1 MAITET
7 SIKSTE
13 VLQIVPIS
21 SPSDSAHQ
29 PRYIGDTE
37 LAHLQVLV
45 HEKDERIEKLTEENR
60 YLQTQI
66 ARMEERM
73 ESEIERSNAMI
84 EQMQTASEESS
95 KRAQA
100 IIMHLSQ
107 QVERQAEQIEI
118 LQESQGF
125 SGTIRQTVRQLK
137 SRILREPLPA
147 GQKYGYE
154 A

>member
-1 MAITET
+1 MAIAET

-29 PRYIGDTE
+29 PRCIGDTE
-37 LAHLQVLV
+37 LAHLQVLAR
-45 HEKDERIEKLTEENR
+45 EKDERIEKLTEENQ

-66 ARMEERM
+66 ERMEERM
-73 ESEIERSNAMI
+73 KSEIERSDAMI
-84 EQMQTASEESS
+84 EQMQVATEESN

-107 QVERQAEQIEI
+107 QVEQQAEQIEI
-118 LQESQGF
+118 LQELQGF
-125 SGTIRQTVRQLK
+125 SGTIRQTVRQVK
-137 SRILREPLPA
+137 SRITREPLA
-147 GQKYGYE
+147 VG
-154 A
+154 

>member
-1 MAITET
+1 MAIAET

-13 VLQIVPIS
+13 ALQIMPIS
-21 SPSDSAHQ
+21 SPNDSAHQ
-29 PRYIGDTE
+29 PRYIGETE
-37 LAHLQVLV
+37 LVHPQVLV
-45 HEKDERIEKLTEENR
+45 REKDERIENLTEENR

-66 ARMEERM
+66 ERMEERV
-73 ESEIERSNAMI
+73 ESEIKRSDAMI
-84 EQMQTASEESS
+84 EQMQAASEESS

-125 SGTIRQTVRQLK
+125 SGAIRQSVRQMK
-137 SRILREPLPA
+137 SRLLREPLAA
-147 GQKYGYE
+147 G
-154 A
+154 